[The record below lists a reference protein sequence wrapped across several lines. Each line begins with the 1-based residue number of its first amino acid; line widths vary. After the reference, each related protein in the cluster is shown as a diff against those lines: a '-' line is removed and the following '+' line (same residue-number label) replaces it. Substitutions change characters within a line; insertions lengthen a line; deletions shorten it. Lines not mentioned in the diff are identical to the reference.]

1 MKTIKEK
8 SGLKTPRESIGNSGK
23 QKMNYN
29 NKKGTVVRSP
39 GHVSFIPADTCRHH
53 PFVKQPLTSPPHDP
67 CRLLS

>member
-29 NKKGTVVRSP
+29 IKKE
-39 GHVSFIPADTCRHH
+39 
-53 PFVKQPLTSPPHDP
+53 
-67 CRLLS
+67 LLSDLQVMYRSSQLILAVTIPS